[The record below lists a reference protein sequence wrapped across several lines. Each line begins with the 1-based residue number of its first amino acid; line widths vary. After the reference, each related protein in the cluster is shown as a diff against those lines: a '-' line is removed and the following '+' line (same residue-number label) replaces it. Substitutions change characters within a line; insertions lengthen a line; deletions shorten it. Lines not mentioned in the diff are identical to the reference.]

1 MEFREVY
8 CNNCKKI
15 LGRFNSKFYTEEK
28 IEVLLKIE
36 YSIHVKKG
44 HQIFVRKLKKSK
56 LN

>member
-15 LGRFNSKFYTEEK
+15 LGHFSSKFYTEEK
-28 IEVLLKIE
+28 IEGLLKIE

-44 HQIFVRKLKKSK
+44 HQIFVRKFEKI
-56 LN
+56 